1 MIAQIRKDWLTARK
15 EKRVAEAALLSTLV
29 SEITM
34 VGKNDGNRET
44 TKEETI
50 KIIKKFIQNVEEI
63 IKLKAESGADAA
75 AEKLEQEWLSRYMP
89 KQMSSEELTA
99 VINEIVGKLPEKSM
113 KVMGAVMGQLQ
124 KGHAGLYDGKE
135 AAKLVKQALMS

>member
-15 EKRVAEAALLSTLV
+15 EKRSAEAALLSTLV

-44 TKEETI
+44 TKEETL
-50 KIIKKFIQNVEEI
+50 KIIKKFLQNVEEI
-63 IKLKAESGADAA
+63 IKIKREQESDAA
-75 AEKLEQEWLSRYMP
+75 GEEQEKEWLVRYLP
-89 KQMSSEELTA
+89 KQMSEDELVKAIQAIVEE
-99 VINEIVGKLPEKSM
+99 LPEKSM

-124 KGHAGLYDGKE
+124 KKYAGLYDGKS

>member
-15 EKRVAEAALLSTLV
+15 EKRAAEAALLSTLV

-63 IKLKAESGADAA
+63 IKLKAENEDDAT
-75 AEKLEQEWLSRYMP
+75 AEKQEKEWLSRYMP
-89 KQMSSEELTA
+89 KQMSEEELSA
-99 VINEIVGKLPEKSM
+99 VINEIVSKLPEKSM

-124 KGHAGLYDGKE
+124 KGHAGLYDGKV
-135 AAKLVKQALMS
+135 AAKLVKLALMS